1 MKIRNGFVTNSSS
14 TAYYATNISKEVKT
28 IVDFAKENIH
38 LLKEFNEGND
48 CVYTE
53 EEFMKSA
60 QVLADN
66 TVVMFKP
73 LKPGEKRLMCF
84 GDEDGTS
91 IGHVFDYELRYGSK
105 TNNFLVEFHEY
116 WR

>member
-1 MKIRNGFVTNSSS
+1 MRMRAGFVTNSSS
-14 TAYYATNISKEVKT
+14 TAYYVTNISKEVKT

-38 LLKEFNEGND
+38 LLKEFNEEYD

-53 EEFMKSA
+53 EEFMESA
-60 QVLADN
+60 HVLEDN
-66 TVVMFKP
+66 TVDMFKP

-84 GDEDGTS
+84 GDEDGTV

-105 TNNFLVEFHEY
+105 TNSFLVEFYEH